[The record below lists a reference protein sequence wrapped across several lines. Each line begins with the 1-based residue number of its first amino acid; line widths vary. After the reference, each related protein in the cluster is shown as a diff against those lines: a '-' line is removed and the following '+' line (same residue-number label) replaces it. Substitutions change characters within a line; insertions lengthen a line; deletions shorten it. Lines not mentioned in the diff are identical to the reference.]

1 MGAAFSVTIFLSAWL
16 LFLVQPMFSKMVLP
30 LMGGGAFVWNTC
42 ILFFQLT
49 LLAGYLYSHLMSRYV
64 GVRRHLRLHAALI
77 GLTLLALPVR
87 LRLGPPPPGA
97 EPVGWLLLLLGASIA
112 LPFFVLSTTGPLLQ
126 RWFAETDH
134 PDAASPYFLYSAS
147 NAGSLLALAMYPFV
161 VEPRLRLA
169 EQRMAWSAGYAV
181 VIVLIGACAWIVGR
195 SRGMRAAPAAR
206 AGGESGYSTP
216 LPTILRWVLLAA
228 VPSGMM
234 LAITT
239 YLTTDITPAPLLW
252 VIPLGLYL
260 LSFVLVFAR
269 RPRPPHGFWVRWQP
283 LLLICAALFLFWGP
297 AAVAPLIIPFHLVAF
312 FFTAMVCHGE
322 LVRTRPPVDGM
333 TGFYLWMSVGGAVG
347 GAFCAIVA
355 PLVFKSIAEYSWLLV
370 AACALRPSAG
380 GRRKAGPADL
390 ALLPAIGLL
399 AVVTTFGS
407 RAGAR
412 FSSEVPA
419 FPLLVAFS
427 CALVALLLYR
437 FRSQPARLAVGI
449 GLLLAVSPVI
459 LAWLGDT
466 VYSERNFYG
475 ARRITDDGVVLT
487 LLHGSTTHG
496 AQYKAAARRAEPLTY
511 YGRRGPVGDIFR
523 ALPPAPMPARVAV
536 VGLGTGTLATYGRA
550 GDRFDFY
557 EIDPEVVQ
565 VASSG
570 RWFTYLQLTPAEVHV
585 VLGDGRIRL
594 NEVRDGTY
602 DLIVLD
608 AFNSDAVPVHLL
620 TREAVQM
627 YLRKLKSSGVLA
639 LHLSNRFLDLQPV
652 AAALAADLGA
662 YGRVRNAAAPPQ
674 RMLAGSVWAAL
685 SRDSAALEPLHS
697 WISTSGIGR
706 IPVWTDDYSNIFTV
720 VRPLRSWR

>member
-30 LMGGGAFVWNTC
+30 LMGGGASVWNTC

-64 GVRRHLRLHAALI
+64 GVRRHLWLHVALI

-87 LRLGPPPPGA
+87 LRIGPPPPGS
-97 EPVGWLLLLLGASIA
+97 EPVGWLLLLLGASIG

-134 PDAASPYFLYSAS
+134 PDAVSPYFLYSAS

-169 EQRMAWSAGYAV
+169 EQRTGWSAGYAV
-181 VIVLIGACAWIVGR
+181 VIMLIGACAWIVSR
-195 SRGMRAAPAAR
+195 SRGLRLPPAVSAV
-206 AGGESGYSTP
+206 GESGYSTP
-216 LPTILRWVLLAA
+216 PPTNLRWILLAA

-239 YLTTDITPAPLLW
+239 YLTTDITPVPLLW

-260 LSFVLVFAR
+260 LSFVLVFTR
-269 RPRPPHGFWVRWQP
+269 RPRPPHRFWVRWQP
-283 LLLICAALFLFWGP
+283 LLLICVALFLFWGP
-297 AAVAPLIIPFHLVAF
+297 AAVAPLIIPFHLIAF

-322 LVRTRPPVDGM
+322 LVRTKPPIEGM
-333 TGFYLWMSVGGAVG
+333 TGFYVWISVGGAVG

-355 PLVFKSIAEYSWLLV
+355 PLVFKGIAEYSWLVV
-370 AACALRPSAG
+370 AACALRPSTGERRRAG
-380 GRRKAGPADL
+380 LTDL
-390 ALLPAIGLL
+390 LLLPAIGLL
-399 AVVTTFGS
+399 AVVTIVRS
-407 RAGAR
+407 NVAGR
-412 FSSEVPA
+412 LPTEVPA

-427 CALVALLLYR
+427 CGLVALLLYR
-437 FRSQPARLAVGI
+437 VRDQSVRLAI
-449 GLLLAVSPVI
+449 GTSLLLSVSPVI
-459 LAWLGDT
+459 LALLGDT
-466 VYSERNFYG
+466 VYSQRNFYG

-496 AQYKAAARRAEPLTY
+496 AQYKAPARRAEPLTY
-511 YGRRGPVGDIFR
+511 YDRRGPVGDIFR
-523 ALPPAPMPARVAV
+523 ALQRAPAPIRVAV

-550 GDRFDFY
+550 GDQFDFY
-557 EIDPEVVQ
+557 EIDPEVMR

-570 RWFTYLQLTPAEVHV
+570 RWFTFLQLTAADVRL

-594 NEVRDGTY
+594 NEVSDGTY

-620 TREAVQM
+620 TREAARL
-627 YLRKLKSSGVLA
+627 YLRKLKPSGVLA

-652 AAALAADLGA
+652 AAALAADLGIA
-662 YGRVRNAAAPPQ
+662 GRVRNATAPPE
-674 RMLAGSVWAAL
+674 RMLAGSVWAVL

-697 WISTSGIGR
+697 WSAMSGIGR
-706 IPVWTDDYSNIFTV
+706 IPVWTDDYSNIFSV